1 MGGRGAASGF
11 VTRLPNYQRAEVLGS
26 KVKNYLLNPNKSNGK
41 HLFFKSIGYNMKN
54 SHRLEH
60 DIRKGLKTNKAL
72 AFKRNKYGNAA
83 YQVIMELGIGEKVSV
98 LTAWQIDKGSN
109 TPRFITAYKHRGGN
123 KNE

>member
-1 MGGRGAASGF
+1 
-11 VTRLPNYQRAEVLGS
+11 
-26 KVKNYLLNPNKSNGK
+26 
-41 HLFFKSIGYNMKN
+41 MKN

-109 TPRFITAYKHRGGN
+109 MPRFITAYKHRGGN